1 MHPPSLAHHRL
12 QVWHLALELVQ
23 RVHHIRIADADDR
36 QQARKAASSCARNI
50 AEGAA
55 RRSRADKA
63 RVYAIARGECGE
75 TVASVELSGAKGG
88 SALADVQRVVE
99 LGSRVSAM
107 LYRLG

>member
-1 MHPPSLAHHRL
+1 MHPPSLPHHRL
-12 QVWHLALELVQ
+12 EVWQLALELV
-23 RVHHIRIADADDR
+23 RLVHQIRISDAEDR

-75 TVASVELSGAKGG
+75 AVASVELSGVKG
-88 SALADVQRVVE
+88 STPEADVQRVVA

>member
-1 MHPPSLAHHRL
+1 MNSPSLPHHRL
-12 QVWHLALELVQ
+12 QVWQLALELVLL
-23 RVHHIRIADADDR
+23 VHRIRIADAKDR
-36 QQARKAASSCARNI
+36 QQAREAVSSCARNI

-75 TVASVELSGAKGG
+75 AVASVELSGVKGG
-88 SALADVQRVVE
+88 TADADVERVVE
-99 LGSRVSAM
+99 LGSRVSAI

>member
-1 MHPPSLAHHRL
+1 MNSPSLPHHRL
-12 QVWHLALELVQ
+12 QVWQLALELV
-23 RVHHIRIADADDR
+23 RMVHSIRIADAEDR
-36 QQARKAASSCARNI
+36 GQARKAASSCARNI

-55 RRSRADKA
+55 RRSRGDKA

-75 TVASVELSGAKGG
+75 AVACVELSGVKGG
-88 SALADVQRVVE
+88 TAEA